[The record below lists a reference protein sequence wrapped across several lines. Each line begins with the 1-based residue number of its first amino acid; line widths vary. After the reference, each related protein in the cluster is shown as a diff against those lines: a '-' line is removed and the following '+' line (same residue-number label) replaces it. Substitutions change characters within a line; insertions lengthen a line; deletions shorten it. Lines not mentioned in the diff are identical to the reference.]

1 MQAKWIKKSLC
12 LLLCLGMGAV
22 AMGQGNAPSVLDRVQ
37 NVDNP
42 ELSELIR
49 LAIEN
54 KSKLQRLDRIET
66 MELILKVTLSYTQ
79 IKLFDQQIAEVSRKI
94 EARTGPAEIRYE
106 LTLVKTELEAKLMTA
121 LADLRELM
129 GIIPKHAFDKKP
141 IETLSSWVILRVL
154 KQGVYVLDSLQPFRE
169 YWARQR
175 CKSLGLLSK
184 KEALDYVREQLK
196 DPNNLP
202 MRIDHSYTAEMSSA
216 AKDLHGK
223 VVSLIREAN
232 CQMKAEVNLT
242 QIENVSLGV
251 STFFIREGTI
261 STLHAGAAQLKRPDG
276 GPKPLV
282 TGVVEPN
289 DLEQHIQWR
298 LLRPKNVPLRFRIEH
313 DETSSKLSKQTA
325 DKVRAVAKDLGI
337 GELVEVERILV
348 DSVPESAF
356 LGRWQAITKGE
367 VQIIDIQPTGVCVF
381 VQSSGT
387 KPIRGGMSVPGRWF
401 LTPKEIFMD
410 IKDKGKGKYY
420 SYYSVYRGYLDKEG
434 HLVVDRGE
442 IHVDGSFRARSDEH
456 PTVFKKVY

>member
-1 MQAKWIKKSLC
+1 MKAKWIKKSLC
-12 LLLCLGMGAV
+12 LLLCLGMAT
-22 AMGQGNAPSVLDRVQ
+22 AAIAQGDTSSVLDRVQ

-54 KSKLQRLDRIET
+54 KSKLHRLDQRET
-66 MELILKVTLSYTQ
+66 MELIRKVTLSYTQ

-106 LTLVKTELEAKLMTA
+106 LTLVKTELEAKLMTE
-121 LADLRELM
+121 LANLRELM

-154 KQGVYVLDSLQPFRE
+154 DEGVYVLDSLQPLKE
-169 YWARQR
+169 YWARR
-175 CKSLGLLSK
+175 RYKSLGLLSE
-184 KEALDYVREQLK
+184 KEVLDYVREQLK
-196 DPNNLP
+196 DPNNFP
-202 MRIDHSYTAEMSSA
+202 IRIDHSYTADMSNA
-216 AKDLHGK
+216 AKVLHGK
-223 VVSLIREAN
+223 VVSLITEAN
-232 CQMKAEVNLT
+232 RQMEAEVNLT

-261 STLHAGAAQLKRPDG
+261 STLHAGGAQLQRPDG
-276 GPKPLV
+276 GSKPIV

-298 LLRPKNVPLRFRIEH
+298 LLRPKNVPLKFRIEH
-313 DETSSKLSKQTA
+313 DETSSKLARQTA
-325 DKVRAVAKDLGI
+325 DKIRIVAKDLGI
-337 GELVEVERILV
+337 SKLVDVERAIV
-348 DSVPESAF
+348 DSVPESSF

-367 VQIIDIQPTGVCVF
+367 VQTIDIQPTGVCVF
-381 VQSSGT
+381 VLSSGS

-410 IKDKGKGKYY
+410 IKDQREWYC
-420 SYYSVYRGYLDKEG
+420 VYRGHLDKEDK
-434 HLVVDRGE
+434 LVVDRGE
-442 IHVDGSFRARSDEH
+442 IHVDGSFRAESDKL
-456 PTVFKKVY
+456 PTVFKKAY

>member
-1 MQAKWIKKSLC
+1 
-12 LLLCLGMGAV
+12 
-22 AMGQGNAPSVLDRVQ
+22 VQ

-49 LAIEN
+49 VAIEN
-54 KSKLQRLDRIET
+54 KSKLHRLDQIET
-66 MELILKVTLSYTQ
+66 MELIRKVTLSYTQ

-106 LTLVKTELEAKLMTA
+106 LTLVKTELEAKLMTG
-121 LADLRELM
+121 LANLRELM

-141 IETLSSWVILRVL
+141 IEALSSWVTLRVL
-154 KQGVYVLDSLQPFRE
+154 DQGVYVLNSLHPFRE

-175 CKSLGLLSK
+175 NKSLGLLSK
-184 KEALDYVREQLK
+184 KEALDYVREKLK
-196 DPNNLP
+196 DPNNFP
-202 MRIDHSYTAEMSSA
+202 IRIELCHTAEMSFA

-223 VVSLIREAN
+223 VVSLAREAN
-232 CQMKAEVNLT
+232 CQMEAEVSLK

-261 STLHAGAAQLKRPDG
+261 STLHAGGAPIKRPDG
-276 GPKPLV
+276 GPKTLV

-289 DLEQHIQWR
+289 DLEQHILWR
-298 LLRPKNVPLRFRIEH
+298 LLRPKNVPLKFRIEH

-337 GELVEVERILV
+337 SELVEVEGILV
-348 DSVPESAF
+348 EGVPESAF
-356 LGRWQAITKGE
+356 LGRWQAITKGD
-367 VQIIDIQPTGVCVF
+367 VQIIDIQPIGVCVF
-381 VQSSGT
+381 TMSSGT

-401 LTPKEIFMD
+401 LTPKEIHMD
-410 IKDKGKGKYY
+410 IKGESNYY
-420 SYYSVYRGYLDKEG
+420 NVYRGYLDKED

-442 IHVDGSFRARSDEH
+442 IHVDGSFRLASLR